1 MLDEWLSL
9 SEGARTIGVHPSTLR
24 NWANQGK
31 IPVHRTQGGHRRFKK
46 SEIDFWLSSKQASVP
61 EDISFV
67 LQDAVKQMR
76 IQISESHLEQQVWY
90 QKIDLDAR
98 RKYRQSGRNLVQ
110 GLINYLT
117 SNAEEGDAEARSLGY
132 EYATRGRRNDLDI
145 SDATQAFLFF
155 RNSLVDALLLV
166 YENASMSSPM
176 VLSSMVRKINE
187 FTDRILLTI
196 MEIYNAF
203 DGIKKA

>member
-67 LQDAVKQMR
+67 LQDVVKQMR

-176 VLSSMVRKINE
+176 VLSSMVKKINA

-196 MEIYNAF
+196 METYNAF

>member
-166 YENASMSSPM
+166 YENASMSSPV